1 MYRELE
7 AIDTVRVPPT
17 RLDEPRDKVIKEM
30 LENKIEGKI
39 DRKLG
44 MFVAVTEITEAG
56 GGKLIP
62 NDAGVYYN
70 VTFKCITYRPEMQ
83 EIIEGEVV
91 EIVDFGAFIG
101 IGPMDAL
108 LHVSQI
114 TSDYVSYDEKNARL
128 VGKESDF
135 SLDEGDY
142 VTARIIAVSLNEQ
155 DPKESK
161 IGLTMRQPVLGK
173 IDKDEEKAEKTE
185 VQIRKVIGEDKKPET
200 EEQEPETKTKE
211 TPKEKPKEE
220 PQEEVEEVVLD
231 LEDKPIETDEDKPEK
246 KESEE
251 VEEESE
257 EVDEENEFV
266 ECRVCG
272 KEYKAIT
279 GSHLATH
286 DLDMDEYREEY
297 PDAPIRPGD

>member
-17 RLDEPRDKVIKEM
+17 RLEEPRDKVIKEM
-30 LENKIEGKI
+30 LENKVEGRI

-44 MFVAVTEITEAG
+44 MFVAVTDIIEAG
-56 GGKLIP
+56 DGKLIP

-70 VTFKCITYRPEMQ
+70 VKFRCITYRPEMQ

-128 VGKESDF
+128 VGRESDF

-142 VTARIIAVSLNEQ
+142 ICARIIAVSLNEQ

-173 IDKDEEKAEKTE
+173 IDKDEEKAEETE
-185 VQIRKVIGEDKKPET
+185 VQIRKVIGEDKEITETDEEIAETEEESVEKPET
-200 EEQEPETKTKE
+200 EEPEPRDTEKEETEDKT
-211 TPKEKPKEE
+211 EKPD
-220 PQEEVEEVVLD
+220 V
-231 LEDKPIETDEDKPEK
+231 
-246 KESEE
+246 
-251 VEEESE
+251 
-257 EVDEENEFV
+257 V

-279 GSHLATH
+279 GSHLSTH
-286 DLDMDEYREEY
+286 DIDMDEYKEEY

>member
-1 MYRELE
+1 LYRELE
-7 AIDTVRVPPT
+7 AIDTVRIPPT
-17 RLDEPRDKVIKEM
+17 RLDEPRNDVIKEM
-30 LENKIEGKI
+30 LEKKIEGKI

-44 MFVAVTEITEAG
+44 MFVAVTEIIEAG

-62 NDAGVYYN
+62 NDAGVYFN
-70 VTFKCITYRPEMQ
+70 VKFKCITYRPEMQ

-128 VGKESDF
+128 VGRESDF

-142 VTARIIAVSLNEQ
+142 VAARTIAVSLNEQ

-161 IGLTMRQPVLGK
+161 IGLTMRQPTLGK
-173 IDKDEEKAEKTE
+173 LEKDEEKAEEKE
-185 VQIRKVIGEDKKPET
+185 VIIKEVIGDEEPGET
-200 EEQEPETKTKE
+200 EETELDSEIEEDVETEEEPEKE
-211 TPKEKPKEE
+211 TEEETKSEE
-220 PQEEVEEVVLD
+220 PEY
-231 LEDKPIETDEDKPEK
+231 
-246 KESEE
+246 
-251 VEEESE
+251 
-257 EVDEENEFV
+257 V
-266 ECRVCG
+266 ECRECG

-279 GSHLATH
+279 GSHLDTH
-286 DLDMDEYREEY
+286 DMDMDEYKEKY
-297 PDAPIRPGD
+297 PDAPTRPGD